1 MHPDAR
7 IDQAVNAPNLNQFD
21 PLNARIL
28 CGASADA
35 YGPFPSG
42 EMIESEE
49 SDTHAMIVRTAT
61 DLFLVFRGTT
71 DLRNWLTDLDCAFDL
86 EDGCKIHR
94 GFSRALDSVFNRV
107 TAEILRPGYKGLRFW
122 LAGHSLGGALAMLY
136 AWRFFTAYHQTLFSG
151 IYTFGQPRVGDRT
164 FRDLY
169 NFSGLKARTFRV
181 VHAND
186 IVPRVPWLLG
196 GYKHA
201 GHEVFFGGIANCKSS
216 IANFQLDPSLTAKL
230 PWDIRNAWRELARDK
245 VALIADHHIDTYL
258 RLFFTTKRDQ
268 FAVAA

>member
-1 MHPDAR
+1 MND
-7 IDQAVNAPNLNQFD
+7 PNLNRYD
-21 PLNARIL
+21 LLNARIL

-42 EMIESEE
+42 EMIESGE

-71 DLRNWLTDLDCAFDL
+71 DLRNWLTDIDCACDL

-94 GFSRALDSVFNRV
+94 GFSRALDSVFSRI
-107 TAEILRPGYKGLRFW
+107 TAEILRPGYKNLRFW

-136 AWRFFTAYHQTLFSG
+136 AWRFFTAYHQMIFSG
-151 IYTFGQPRVGDRT
+151 IYTFGQPRVGDRS

-169 NFSGLKARTFRV
+169 DFSGLKARTFRV

-186 IVPRVPWLLG
+186 IVCRVPWLLG
-196 GYKHA
+196 SYRHA
-201 GHEVFFGGIANCKSS
+201 GHEVFYPTVGRDSS
-216 IANFQLDPSLTAKL
+216 TASGASPGRADFEPMIDSSLLSKL

-245 VALIADHHIDTYL
+245 VALVADHHIDTYL
-258 RLFFTTKRDQ
+258 RLFFPT
-268 FAVAA
+268 AAGEGT